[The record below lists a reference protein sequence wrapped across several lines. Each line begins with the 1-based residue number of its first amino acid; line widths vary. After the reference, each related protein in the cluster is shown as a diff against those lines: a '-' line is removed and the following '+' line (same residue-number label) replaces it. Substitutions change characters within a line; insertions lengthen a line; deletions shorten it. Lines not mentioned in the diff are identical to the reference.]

1 MGMKLYWTGDV
12 GWCNSDG
19 EGITIATVKADL
31 DAANGQPI
39 EVELTTMGGNFFEA
53 APILNLLRN
62 YKGRKTAWING
73 IVASAGTVIAIGFD
87 KIIARPTSM
96 FMIHNAQSMAFGDH
110 NDMREAADLYERM
123 SNTIAEE
130 YAARTGKSLA
140 EIKQWMDAETWFM
153 GQEIVDAGF
162 ADEMETDA
170 QQKATAMMLITA
182 QHQFKERVT
191 MWAKIKPDMKVG
203 LEQMGMGA
211 SMANCEK
218 LIKAGSTDT
227 TSPWTFS
234 AADGDKMLGPNGD
247 DWANYKKWHAVEDT
261 DQPAKTKARFKYPY
275 GKDGKVFRSALR
287 SIASRAAAQDLQDV
301 SDWASSMLKM
311 MDDMKGEMRV
321 NKEAV
326 LAWLKDNPGC
336 AVEVAA
342 VMGLKLVTQ
351 ETASAVEMKA
361 KLTAEKIDDPL
372 ATIAQLK
379 ADLAAVETDR
389 VNNVMDATFGPVKL
403 STGKENT
410 LRTYAGVKLAGV
422 KSVELAAKIEEFRK
436 DALALKLA
444 GELMDAN
451 SEVNLLGFVE
461 TKETKKTV
469 TMYAGV
475 EVVEV

>member
-1 MGMKLYWTGDV
+1 MKLYWTGDV
-12 GWCNSDG
+12 GWIDSEGN
-19 EGITIATVKADL
+19 GITISSVKAAL
-31 DAANGQPI
+31 EAANGQPI

-62 YKGRKTAWING
+62 YKGQKTAFLNG

-96 FMIHNAQSMAFGDH
+96 FMIHNAQGVSIGDH
-110 NDMREAADLYERM
+110 NQMEQDAALQKRM
-123 SNTIAEE
+123 SETVALE
-130 YAARTGKSLA
+130 YVARTGKNLA
-140 EIKQWMDAETWFM
+140 QIKKWMDGESGDGTWFM
-153 GQEIVDAGF
+153 GQEIVEAGF
-162 ADEMETDA
+162 ADEMQTES

-191 MWAKIKPDMKVG
+191 MWAKAKPEPMCTEEMKEV
-203 LEQMGMGA
+203 EA
-211 SMANCEK
+211 
-218 LIKAGSTDT
+218 LIEAGSFDKLAPVPTDAEL
-227 TSPWTFS
+227 SV
-234 AADGDKMLGPNGD
+234 K
-247 DWANYKKWHAVEDT
+247 
-261 DQPAKTKARFKYPY
+261 KYPIA
-275 GKDGKVFRSALR
+275 KDGKVYRSSLR
-287 SIASRAAAQDLQDV
+287 AISARAAKDDPELAK
-301 SDWASSMLKM
+301 WAMLMIEKI
-311 MDDMKGEMRV
+311 DASKGVKRV

-336 AVEVAA
+336 ADEVAA
-342 VMGLKLVTQ
+342 TMGLKLVTK
-351 ETASAVEMKA
+351 EAAAAVEMKA
-361 KLTAEKIDDPL
+361 KLAAENIADPI
-372 ATIAQLK
+372 ATITQLK

-422 KSVELAAKIEEFRK
+422 KSVELAAKIEEFKK

-461 TKETKKTV
+461 MRGEDPKPTSR
-469 TMYAGV
+469 AGIPV
-475 EVVEV
+475 LQV